1 MMPTVP
7 AHLAEAT
14 RDFTGRGW
22 VFTKLEEW
30 LRAGKAR
37 RMLIVGEAGSGKSA
51 LAARLVQFSS
61 GEQDAAAWPLLGR
74 GALSAAHFCRSRVD
88 TTLDPQRVFGALS
101 LQLAERFEPFAKALV
116 SAGEESGV
124 TVSLQGEATA
134 QSVAAGA
141 TVTGIRIESLNVSG
155 IGARE
160 AFDRIL
166 RRPLEALCEHVDDPV
181 LLLVDSLDEALTY
194 GGDQTL
200 VDVLRAATD
209 DPDELPA
216 HVRVLL
222 TSRPDP
228 RAVNGIADET
238 IDLLADAPPDDHD
251 VRDYVAGRLKP
262 TQLDERERPA
272 LADRVAT
279 AGKGN
284 FLYARY
290 VLDDLIAHPE
300 RLGDAD
306 ALQLPPDLAGH
317 YREFLTRELAA
328 TDQRWQERYQPV
340 LGALA
345 VARGDGLTP
354 TELAGALEL
363 RRSDSDR
370 VLRAVAQYLSPA
382 DGESRRRLYHQSF
395 REFLTREDEEHR
407 VYPGEASEALADYFI
422 REHSGNW
429 LACQNPYAVAF
440 TASHLVEALE
450 DAEHARERERLAGAV
465 RDLLTDLGYLTARVR
480 LEKGTTGVL
489 EQEYAQAATA
499 AAEDVP
505 GTFSSY
511 ADALRRESHVLAERP
526 DDLAVQMANRLDLT
540 DIDGEARPSGPWL
553 RALHPLP
560 VERALRRTLSK
571 HTETAPS
578 VSVTADGSRAAS
590 ASWDGTICL
599 WEPREGHLIRRW
611 KTRSELAFVAL
622 SPDAARAISR
632 DSDGLVVL
640 WDTQT
645 GTEIRTLA
653 TASHGAIAVTPAWDA
668 LVLERGSG
676 NVSLLRTDDGG
687 VVREW
692 NTGAEAARLAVT
704 PDGTHVVAGGIDF
717 VRTWQ
722 LDGEFEPITF
732 DASKSD
738 GRRNYEIYALG
749 VSEDGTIVASGGGD
763 GMLRVWATAD
773 RRLLWSRSADSNT
786 VNAVAVSVRQG
797 LAVAGGVAGTIG
809 VYELATG
816 EPLARLR
823 GHTGQIMDLAIVEDG
838 STLVSAG
845 GEGAVRVWDLAAPRS
860 SPAAV
865 GHADKV
871 TALALSPDA
880 GRVVSGAADGTLLL
894 WSLADGRVV
903 DSAVAHE
910 GGVNGVVF
918 MSDGRIVSC
927 GADSAVRVWKAGGLS
942 PVTAVPVPT
951 ESWPEGLLSLVRRD
965 DRTVLVGT
973 GDGRLVAV
981 DLGAERFTV
990 LGTVG
995 DDDALERLAITADGT
1010 VAVSGIMAGAIH
1022 RWRLEVPAPTPE
1034 PLARVEWAQS
1044 LVLAADGSLA
1054 VIGGIDGEI
1063 GLLDLAAGDAPEMV
1077 GQHFNYVEALALT
1090 TDGALLV
1097 AGGWDA
1103 TLRVWDLASRSEVGR
1118 YTWEL
1123 PLQRAV
1129 SGRLDGRDVV
1139 VVGDRQ
1145 GAVLMLEL
1153 AHG

>member
-1 MMPTVP
+1 MPAVP
-7 AHLAEAT
+7 VHLAEAT

-22 VFTKLEEW
+22 VFTKLEKW
-30 LRAGKAR
+30 LRAGEAR

-61 GEQDAAAWPLLGR
+61 GEPDAAAWPLLGR
-74 GALSAAHFCRSRVD
+74 GALSAAHFCRARVD

-101 LQLAERFEPFAKALV
+101 LQLAERYEPFAKALV
-116 SAGEESGV
+116 AAGEEAGV
-124 TVSLQGEATA
+124 TVLLRGEATA
-134 QSVAAGA
+134 HSVAAGA
-141 TVTGIRIESLNVSG
+141 AVAGIRIESLNVSG

-160 AFDRIL
+160 AFDRVL
-166 RRPLEALCEHVDDPV
+166 RRPLEALSEHVHDPI
-181 LLLVDSLDEALTY
+181 LLLIDSLDEALTY

-209 DPDELPA
+209 DPDELPPQ
-216 HVRVLL
+216 VRVLL

-228 RAVNGIADET
+228 RAVNGIADAT

-251 VRDYVAGRLKP
+251 VRDYAAARLRP
-262 TQLDERERPA
+262 TQLDEHERAA

-290 VLDDLIAHPE
+290 VLDDLIMHPE
-300 RLGDAD
+300 RLDDAD
-306 ALQLPPDLAGH
+306 ALQLPPDLAAH

-370 VLRAVAQYLSPA
+370 VLRGVTQFLSPA
-382 DGESRRRLYHQSF
+382 NAEGRRRLYHQSF
-395 REFLTREDEEHR
+395 RDFLTSEDEEHR
-407 VYPGEASEALADYFI
+407 VYPGDSSEAIADYFLS
-422 REHSGNW
+422 EHSGNW
-429 LACQNPYAVAF
+429 LACQQPYAVAF
-440 TASHLVEALE
+440 TISHLVEALE
-450 DAEHARERERLAGAV
+450 DAEHARERERLAGTL
-465 RDLLTDLGYLTARVR
+465 RDLLTDFGYLTARVR
-480 LEKGTTGVL
+480 LDKGTSSVL

-499 AAEDVP
+499 SSEDIA
-505 GTFSSY
+505 GTLSAY

-526 DDLAVQMANRLDLT
+526 GDLAVQVANRLGLA
-540 DIDGEARPSGPWL
+540 DIEGEARPGGPWL
-553 RALHPLP
+553 QGLHPLP

-599 WEPREGHLIRRW
+599 WEPREGRLIRHW
-611 KTRSELAFVAL
+611 QTHSEMLEFVAL

-632 DSDGLVVL
+632 DFDGLVVL

-645 GTEIRTLA
+645 GLEIRTLA
-653 TASHGAIAVTPAWDA
+653 TASNGAIAVTPAWDA
-668 LVLERGSG
+668 LVLERGGG
-676 NVSLLRTDDGG
+676 NVSLMRTDDGE

-692 NTGAEAARLAVT
+692 KTGAEAARLAVT
-704 PDGTHVVAGGIDF
+704 PDGTQVVAGGIDF
-717 VRTWQ
+717 VRSWK
-722 LDGEFEPITF
+722 LDGEFEPMTF
-732 DASKSD
+732 DAPKSN
-738 GRRNYEIYALG
+738 GRRNYGIEALG
-749 VSEDGTIVASGGGD
+749 ISEDGTIVASGGGD
-763 GMLRVWATAD
+763 GMLRVWAAAA

-786 VNAVAVSVRQG
+786 VKAVAISARQG

-816 EPLARLR
+816 EPVARLR
-823 GHTGQIMDLAIVEDG
+823 GHTGQVLDLAIVEDG
-838 STLVSAG
+838 GTLVSAG
-845 GEGAVRVWDLAAPRS
+845 GEGAVRVWDLEAQRS

-865 GHADKV
+865 SHADEV

-880 GRVVSGAADGTLLL
+880 RRVVSGAADGTLIT
-894 WSLADGRVV
+894 WSLADGRAV

-918 MSDGRIVSC
+918 MSDDRIASG
-927 GADSAVRVWKAGGLS
+927 GADSAVRVWNATGLS
-942 PVTAVPVPT
+942 PVTAIPIPT
-951 ESWPEGLLSLVRRD
+951 ESWPGGLLSLVRRD

-981 DLGAERFTV
+981 DLGTEKFTV

-995 DDDALERLAITADGT
+995 SALERLAITADGT
-1010 VAVSGIMAGAIH
+1010 VAVSGSMAGAIH
-1022 RWRLEVPAPTPE
+1022 RWRLEVAVPAPE
-1034 PLARVEWAQS
+1034 PLVRVESGES
-1044 LVLAADGSLA
+1044 LVLDADGSSAVVGDIVGQIRLLELA
-1054 VIGGIDGEI
+1054 T
-1063 GLLDLAAGDAPEMV
+1063 GDAPEPV
-1077 GQHFNYVEALALT
+1077 GQHYNYVHALALT
-1090 TDGALLV
+1090 SDGALLV

-1103 TLRVWDLASRSEVGR
+1103 TLRVWDLAARTEVGR

-1123 PLQRAV
+1123 PLERAV

-1145 GAVLMLEL
+1145 GALLMLVL
-1153 AHG
+1153 KRG